1 MGIMKKEKFWGD
13 LGKFDPN
20 LKTSKCGFWA
30 GICPGFKVKK
40 WLNFESI
47 FGQLIVYFLGN
58 FSPIAEWFLAVVT
71 TQFLR
76 QLLADGDEIFIHPRV
91 DMELYWRKIDAY
103 FWCSND
109 LIFGS
114 FLLQSDAFLKVKN
127 DVISGAKLS
136 SF

>member
-1 MGIMKKEKFWGD
+1 
-13 LGKFDPN
+13 
-20 LKTSKCGFWA
+20 
-30 GICPGFKVKK
+30 
-40 WLNFESI
+40 
-47 FGQLIVYFLGN
+47 
-58 FSPIAEWFLAVVT
+58 LAVVT

>member
-1 MGIMKKEKFWGD
+1 MVI
-13 LGKFDPN
+13 
-20 LKTSKCGFWA
+20 
-30 GICPGFKVKK
+30 
-40 WLNFESI
+40 
-47 FGQLIVYFLGN
+47 
-58 FSPIAEWFLAVVT
+58 

-76 QLLADGDEIFIHPRV
+76 QLLTDGDEIFTHSRV
-91 DMELYWRKIDAY
+91 DMELYWRKMDAY
-103 FWCSND
+103 FWYSND

>member
-1 MGIMKKEKFWGD
+1 MVI
-13 LGKFDPN
+13 
-20 LKTSKCGFWA
+20 
-30 GICPGFKVKK
+30 
-40 WLNFESI
+40 
-47 FGQLIVYFLGN
+47 
-58 FSPIAEWFLAVVT
+58 

-76 QLLADGDEIFIHPRV
+76 LLLTDGDEIFIHSRV

-103 FWCSND
+103 FWYSND

-114 FLLQSDAFLKVKN
+114 FLLQSDAFLRVKD